1 MQSYSKEQIVN
12 LLRCP
17 EHLFKLVETLFIRHF
32 WFSPSFS
39 SPVCSP
45 LSQQVI
51 CLPLSLFI
59 SALFSLSRIL
69 FIFSPSICLFCPPD
83 LLCSF
88 SKTPTHSLKLRQ
100 NFVSSLFS
108 SSRSRLSQGYYSS
121 RAFSIAHVLL
131 SARLTQRTKH
141 SQIKCV

>member
-51 CLPLSLFI
+51 
-59 SALFSLSRIL
+59 L

-83 LLCSF
+83 LLCFF
-88 SKTPTHSLKLRQ
+88 SKTPTHPLKLRQ
-100 NFVSSLFS
+100 PFVSSLFS